1 MTPSWPDIVAATLTF
16 LAAAWCLTLASRSSR
31 LDDKAR
37 SKKYV
42 MFSAAWVGA
51 TFLVFAIGFFA

>member
-1 MTPSWPDIVAATLTF
+1 MTPSWPAIVVATLTC
-16 LAAAWCLTLASRSSR
+16 LAAVWCLILASRSSQ

-37 SKKYV
+37 SKKYL